1 MASELHQTIFVAKKE
16 RYKNLFLNYKNLNHF
31 PVEML
36 KDEGLQFLERLYM
49 KRNSLTMLPD
59 NLAQKL
65 PNLIELYLHANNIV
79 IIPEA
84 IGNLAHLQSLD
95 LSSNALQLL
104 CPEVGRLRSL
114 RHLRLSNNQ
123 LKSLPPEIGNLQ
135 FLETLDV
142 SMNQL
147 ASLPDRLHR
156 CSSLQHLSADHNL
169 LSRVP
174 RHLCYLA
181 RLTQISMAAN
191 RLTCLPLDLGGSREL
206 QFVYVDNNL
215 DLKGLPSYLYN
226 KVIGCSGCGVSEHPR
241 QQSQDEALNEAL
253 SGLPSEVKMVASEAD
268 RVIPLEELAM
278 RTLHRLY
285 NRQQR
290 HRTDGNSLPGV
301 PLPKSLLDLL
311 QFPLGHCHRCSQA
324 MFTVIYPKLF
334 PMRHTDLAGVHRRTT
349 VSFVAYCCSSH
360 CLRTFKLNDVGA
372 LTAMS

>member
-1 MASELHQTIFVAKKE
+1 MASELHETIFMAKQE
-16 RYKNLFLNYKNLNHF
+16 RHKNLFLNYRNLYHF
-31 PVEML
+31 PVELL

-65 PNLIELYLHANNIV
+65 PNLIELYLHSNNIV

-84 IGNLAHLQSLD
+84 IGNLARLQSLD

-147 ASLPDRLHR
+147 VSLPDRLHR

-174 RHLCYLA
+174 RHLCQLA
-181 RLTQISMAAN
+181 RLTQLSMAAN
-191 RLTCLPLDLGGSREL
+191 RLTFLPLDLGRSREL
-206 QFVYVDNNL
+206 QFVFVDSNL

-226 KVIGCSGCGVSEHPR
+226 KVIGCSGCGVSTQSCEPG
-241 QQSQDEALNEAL
+241 QESQDKVLSEAL
-253 SGLPSEVKMVASEAD
+253 SGLLAEVKVVASEAD
-268 RVIPLEELAM
+268 NVVPLEELAM

-285 NRQQR
+285 DRQQR
-290 HRTDGNSLPGV
+290 NCTDVNLPPAI
-301 PLPKSLLDLL
+301 PLPKSLLELL
-311 QFPLGHCHRCSQA
+311 QFPLGHCHRCTQA
-324 MFTVIYPKLF
+324 MFTIIYPKLF
-334 PMRHTDLAGVHRRTT
+334 PMRHTALAGVHRRTT

-360 CLRTFKLNDVGA
+360 CLRTFNLQ
-372 LTAMS
+372 S